1 MNAAWPSEALWLLT
15 GAAAFAAG
23 VLNAIAGG
31 GSFLTFP
38 ALVFAGVPPLA
49 ANATSAM
56 AVSPGYLGSVF
67 MACIRTCHTPP
78 SQHQGKTGFRPA
90 ATPSNCA
97 CWANTLA
104 T

>member
-1 MNAAWPSEALWLLT
+1 MSAPWSSEALWLLT
-15 GAAAFAAG
+15 GGAAFAAG

-56 AVSPGYLGSVF
+56 ADD
-67 MACIRTCHTPP
+67 HTF
-78 SQHQGKTGFRPA
+78 QFGHA
-90 ATPSNCA
+90 AIILCA
-97 CWANTLA
+97 VGA
-104 T
+104 